1 MFDPTNDALVGNPK
15 LGIYTDFYGMNY
27 WQSSFGFIA
36 VIGASVVFFIGLVLS
51 IIFDIRPQKRIKH
64 KLLVDFRNID
74 RYGLKDDNDE
84 AHDEITLKTKPGVHG
99 KHGGKTGIHPGEEL
113 KDGEMF

>member
-1 MFDPTNDALVGNPK
+1 MLTVMFDPTNDTIDAIPK

-27 WQSSFGFIA
+27 WQESLGFIA
-36 VIGASVVFFIGLVLS
+36 VVGASVTFFIGMIMS

-74 RYGLKDDNDE
+74 RYGL
-84 AHDEITLKTKPGVHG
+84 
-99 KHGGKTGIHPGEEL
+99 
-113 KDGEMF
+113 